1 MNMTVPKWSYH
12 AEAQVRD
19 LARALPVVREAV
31 EQLEWLLLLADQGF
45 LKQPPGLKP
54 GVWDQHLDRMRDVV
68 KELK

>member
-1 MNMTVPKWSYH
+1 VNERWSYH

-31 EQLEWLLLLADQGF
+31 ELLEFIELLADQEF
-45 LKQPPGLKP
+45 LQPPSGLKP
-54 GVWDQHLDRMRDVV
+54 GVWKRYRARMREVV